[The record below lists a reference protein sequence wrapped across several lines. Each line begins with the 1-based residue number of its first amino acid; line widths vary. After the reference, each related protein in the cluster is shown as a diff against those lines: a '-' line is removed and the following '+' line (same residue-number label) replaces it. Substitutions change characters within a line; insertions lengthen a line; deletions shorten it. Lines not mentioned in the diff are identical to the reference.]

1 MDDRRSDGR
10 KPTFKSGKIQ
20 IGGASR
26 MVTILNLSGGGA
38 MIDGSE
44 PLDEDAELLF
54 ECADTGEVRARVAW
68 VLGNRCGLT
77 FERVVELGHRNVAA

>member
-1 MDDRRSDGR
+1 
-10 KPTFKSGKIQ
+10 
-20 IGGASR
+20 
-26 MVTILNLSGGGA
+26 

-54 ECADTGEVRARVAW
+54 ECADTGEVKARVAW

-77 FERVVELGHRNVAA
+77 FERVVELGRRDVAA